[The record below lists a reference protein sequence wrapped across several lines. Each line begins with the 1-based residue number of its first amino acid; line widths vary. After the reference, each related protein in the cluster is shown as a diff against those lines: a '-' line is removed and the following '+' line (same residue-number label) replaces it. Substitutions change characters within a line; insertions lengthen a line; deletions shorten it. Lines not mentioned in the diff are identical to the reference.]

1 MSDHFSHAARSIAL
15 SSAHDTRLYP
25 HDDESLFFFESPF
38 FTKNFQQLL
47 ATKLSGMYIYYPQI
61 SVEKI
66 GTQSSGENW
75 DSEQLRNSSLHSRKV
90 SLQNL
95 CKVCM
100 TTKHIL
106 LTT

>member
-1 MSDHFSHAARSIAL
+1 MSDPFSHAASSIAL
-15 SSAHDTRLYP
+15 SGAHNTRLYP
-25 HDDESLFFFESPF
+25 HDDESLFFFF
-38 FTKNFQQLL
+38 FWIAIFYKEFSAAFGNNAIRYVYLL
-47 ATKLSGMYIYYPQI
+47 
-61 SVEKI
+61 
-66 GTQSSGENW
+66 SSDFCGENW
-75 DSEQLRNSSLHSRKV
+75 DSEQLRNSSIHSRKV